1 MAKIN
6 CKVTNCSH
14 NQSGECYANCI
25 DIVGS
30 SAKKEC
36 DTCCGSFLDNRH
48 YSELTNNTLS
58 MGSCD
63 CLKCTVE
70 TCTYNENRLCSLDQI
85 QVGGQ
90 RVEFYTQTECS
101 SFQQRG

>member
-1 MAKIN
+1 
-6 CKVTNCSH
+6 
-14 NQSGECYANCI
+14 
-25 DIVGS
+25 
-30 SAKKEC
+30 
-36 DTCCGSFLDNRH
+36 
-48 YSELTNNTLS
+48 